1 MKHHR
6 VLALVLALC
15 LCLGIA
21 TVASAVP
28 AATSFPDFDST
39 QWYAPA
45 VQAAVENGLLIG
57 DNHGRL
63 RPQDSITRAEMAA
76 VLNRAFG
83 TYKTTSI
90 QRFRDVK
97 TTDWFYKDLQMAYHM
112 GTYEGTS
119 ASTMAPPPGYLPPGG
134 HDRSGQSLAA
144 QPQPLP

>member
-21 TVASAVP
+21 TVASAAP

-39 QWYAPA
+39 QWYASA

-63 RPQDSITRAEMAA
+63 RRQDSITRAEMAA

-119 ASTMAPPPGYLPPGG
+119 ASTMAPRRDISRQEAMTVVARAL
-134 HDRSGQSLAA
+134 
-144 QPQPLP
+144 

>member
-1 MKHHR
+1 M
-6 VLALVLALC
+6 
-15 LCLGIA
+15 
-21 TVASAVP
+21 
-28 AATSFPDFDST
+28 
-39 QWYAPA
+39 
-45 VQAAVENGLLIG
+45 ENGLLIG

-119 ASTMAPPPGYLPPGG
+119 ASTMAPRRDISRQEAMTVVARAL
-134 HDRSGQSLAA
+134 QA
-144 QPQPLP
+144 QPQPLPRHRSIRLLRQLRRLRLGAALCPRHSGCRVYPGSQRQAGAPGRHHPR

>member
-1 MKHHR
+1 MQEGKTMKHHR

-21 TVASAVP
+21 TVASAAP

-63 RPQDSITRAEMAA
+63 RPQDAITRAEFAQ
-76 VLNRAFG
+76 VFHNIIGIYLTEEG
-83 TYKTTSI
+83 TYTESFTGNVLI
-90 QRFRDVK
+90 RTGDVTLSK
-97 TTDWFYKDLQMAYHM
+97 IGRAHV
-112 GTYEGTS
+112 
-119 ASTMAPPPGYLPPGG
+119 
-134 HDRSGQSLAA
+134 
-144 QPQPLP
+144 

>member
-21 TVASAVP
+21 TVASAAP

-39 QWYAPA
+39 QWYASA

-90 QRFRDVK
+90 QRVPGRQDHRLV
-97 TTDWFYKDLQMAYHM
+97 LQ
-112 GTYEGTS
+112 GSSDG
-119 ASTMAPPPGYLPPGG
+119 LPHG
-134 HDRSGQSLAA
+134 HL
-144 QPQPLP
+144 